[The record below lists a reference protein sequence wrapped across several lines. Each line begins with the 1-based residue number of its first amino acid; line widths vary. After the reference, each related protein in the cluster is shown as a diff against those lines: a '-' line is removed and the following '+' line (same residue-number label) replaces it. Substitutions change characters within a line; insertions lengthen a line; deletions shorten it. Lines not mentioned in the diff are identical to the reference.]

1 MSLNFLYIDENLS
14 SQESILKSLRSFFE
28 IENIQSFNSLK
39 KANKYL
45 KENKVDVIIIDPN
58 FTKEVGFSFIEKRL
72 NEHFFII
79 HSART
84 KDAVRGYEL
93 GVFDFL
99 PKPIVEDRF
108 HSCLKRL
115 KNQDY
120 IKEKQRSILPQPY
133 VEVRCDFMKE
143 RILYD
148 DISHV
153 EAMGDYVKIVTEK
166 RKYVVLMSMKK
177 MEDLLPEELF
187 FRTHKSFIVN
197 SKKIENFNAKEVF
210 LNKVKIPLSRF
221 KKQAFISFMQAV

>member
-1 MSLNFLYIDENLS
+1 MT
-14 SQESILKSLRSFFE
+14 R
-28 IENIQSFNSLK
+28 
-39 KANKYL
+39 
-45 KENKVDVIIIDPN
+45 
-58 FTKEVGFSFIEKRL
+58 
-72 NEHFFII
+72 
-79 HSART
+79 
-84 KDAVRGYEL
+84 YEL

-99 PKPIVEDRF
+99 PKPIVKDRF

-197 SKKIENFNAKEVF
+197 SKKIENFNAKEVV
-210 LNKVKIPLSRF
+210 LKKVKIPLSRF